1 VVGRDQVLNAVR
13 EARQSEKRRFIQ
25 TLDLEIRLRGV
36 DTSKP
41 ENTFVDVYAL
51 PKGLG
56 SKKKKVCIIADTA
69 TLPKARESGAER
81 VLSKEDLVAL
91 AGDKKAIRKLARQ
104 FDFFVADASLMA
116 TVGRTMGQILGPRN
130 KVPTPLPPGADPK
143 VLVQSLKNSVRVRL
157 KGQPVVRTTV
167 GSEDMSESD
176 LTENALSLIDR
187 VTQKLKGG
195 QSAFDTAVLKLTMG
209 KPVKIVLKG
218 EK

>member
-1 VVGRDQVLNAVR
+1 MVGKDQVLDAVR
-13 EARQSEKRRFIQ
+13 KAKQSERRRFVQ
-25 TLDLEIRLRGV
+25 TVDLEIRLRGV
-36 DTSKP
+36 DVSKP

-56 SKKKKVCIIADTA
+56 SKQKKVCIIADTA

-81 VLSKEDLVAL
+81 VLSKEDLATV
-91 AGDKKAIRKLARQ
+91 AGDKKSIRKLARQ

-143 VLVQSLKNSVRVRL
+143 AVVQRLKNSVRIRL
-157 KGQPVVRTTV
+157 KSQPVVRTTV
-167 GSEDMSESD
+167 GSEDMNESD
-176 LTENALSLIDR
+176 LAENALSVIDR
-187 VTQKLKGG
+187 VTQRLKGG

-209 KPVKIVLKG
+209 KPVKIVLRG